1 LIRNKLGGSGGR
13 ETLTPKKRA
22 PWDINSKFSVSKASE
37 ILKTEVS
44 KEKMAIFGNSM
55 GKFGQILIN
64 VMILD
69 LFDYKYNSF
78 IDFAKVEKKFWK
90 FFKNFG

>member
-1 LIRNKLGGSGGR
+1 M
-13 ETLTPKKRA
+13 
-22 PWDINSKFSVSKASE
+22 SKASE

-64 VMILD
+64 VTILD
-69 LFDYKYNSF
+69 LFDYKCNSF
-78 IDFAKVEKKFWK
+78 IDFAKDEKNSGHF
-90 FFKNFG
+90 

>member
-1 LIRNKLGGSGGR
+1 
-13 ETLTPKKRA
+13 
-22 PWDINSKFSVSKASE
+22 
-37 ILKTEVS
+37 
-44 KEKMAIFGNSM
+44 M

-90 FFKNFG
+90 FSKTLGKFSKKMPDIKLQILKITENVLINMHQNINYWGYQTPKIPPIRLALILLNT

>member
-1 LIRNKLGGSGGR
+1 M
-13 ETLTPKKRA
+13 
-22 PWDINSKFSVSKASE
+22 SKASE

-44 KEKMAIFGNSM
+44 KEKLAIFGNSM

-90 FFKNFG
+90 FLKTLGKFSKKMPDIKLQILKITENVLINMH

>member
-1 LIRNKLGGSGGR
+1 M
-13 ETLTPKKRA
+13 
-22 PWDINSKFSVSKASE
+22 SKASE

-69 LFDYKYNSF
+69 LFDYKYNNL
-78 IDFAKVEKKFWK
+78 IDFAKVEKEILEI
-90 FFKNFG
+90 FKNFG

>member
-1 LIRNKLGGSGGR
+1 M
-13 ETLTPKKRA
+13 
-22 PWDINSKFSVSKASE
+22 SKASE

-44 KEKMAIFGNSM
+44 KEKLAIFGNSM

-69 LFDYKYNSF
+69 LFDYKYNCF
-78 IDFAKVEKKFWK
+78 IDFEKVEKKFWK
-90 FFKNFG
+90 FSKTSGKFSKKMPDIKLQI

>member
-1 LIRNKLGGSGGR
+1 
-13 ETLTPKKRA
+13 
-22 PWDINSKFSVSKASE
+22 
-37 ILKTEVS
+37 
-44 KEKMAIFGNSM
+44 MAIFGNSM

-90 FFKNFG
+90 FLKTLGKFSKKNAGHKTSNFENYRKCAYKYALKH